1 MGAPQKSIRFAG
13 GHLGGPE
20 GLLDAGQGVPEN
32 AEFLEHRQPATV
44 EHLAE
49 SQARSIH
56 RFQQEAQ
63 GFDAQERSE

>member
-1 MGAPQKSIRFAG
+1 MGAPQKSNRFAG
-13 GHLGGPE
+13 VPLTARQGGSE
-20 GLLDAGQGVPEN
+20 AGRET
-32 AEFLEHRQPATV
+32 ATV
-44 EHLAE
+44 GHLAE